1 MNTNDELTVKNT
13 KLNDANF
20 NHGNRI
26 KKLTKRLLYIENI
39 KTIWHIKDMI
49 KELQHKIL
57 INEQQ
62 VRFNL
67 MLKLNN
73 NQ

>member
-1 MNTNDELTVKNT
+1 MNKNDELTAKNT
-13 KLNDANF
+13 KLNDVNF
-20 NHGNRI
+20 KHSKRI

-39 KTIWHIKDMI
+39 KTIWRIKDMI
-49 KELQHKIL
+49 MELQHKIL

-73 NQ
+73 

>member
-1 MNTNDELTVKNT
+1 MNTNDELTAKNT
-13 KLNDANF
+13 KLNDVNF
-20 NHGNRI
+20 RLGKRI

-39 KTIWHIKDMI
+39 KTIWHITDMI

-57 INEQQ
+57 IKEQQ

-67 MLKLNN
+67 ILKLTK
-73 NQ
+73 QD